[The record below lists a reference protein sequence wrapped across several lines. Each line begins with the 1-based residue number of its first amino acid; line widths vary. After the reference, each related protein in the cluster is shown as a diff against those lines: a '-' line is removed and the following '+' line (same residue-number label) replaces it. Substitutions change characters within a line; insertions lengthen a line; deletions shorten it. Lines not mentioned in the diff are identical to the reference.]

1 MAIKDNHRNSTKAF
15 KHVRKN
21 QVSGELDYFFP
32 MEVKSKADK
41 AAAKAQGLE
50 VTWTRLG
57 YRTFEAVMVPC
68 KNVVRDANGNETYID
83 TPSEVQRER
92 YLELIKAEMNEQE
105 AAKEDGR
112 CNIPDGRGS
121 YIRCPV
127 RTKNPAFVPGGDE
140 PKTLPVTCAGCK
152 YEPFKHEHTV
162 ITHSDLTM
170 VNPETGDEIP
180 FEAASP
186 DLYNEADRYMRLSTA
201 FVDFV
206 RTRAP
211 ELVGLARML
220 TQEYSRS
227 DAARTLDIPI
237 STAGSQKQRLMKLLL
252 EFLDNCFIP

>member
-1 MAIKDNHRNSTKAF
+1 MAIKDNLRNSTKAF

-21 QVSGELDYFFP
+21 PVSGELDYFFP

-50 VTWTRLG
+50 VAWTRLG

-68 KNVVRDANGNETYID
+68 KKVVRDANGNETYID

-105 AAKEDGR
+105 ATKEDGR
-112 CNIPDGRGS
+112 CNIPDERGS
-121 YIRCPV
+121 YIRCPI
-127 RTKNPAFVPGGDE
+127 RMKNPAFVPGGNE
-140 PKTLPVTCAGCK
+140 PKTLPVSCAGCK
-152 YEPFKHEHTV
+152 YSPFKHEHTV

-180 FEAASP
+180 FETATP
-186 DLYNEADRYMRLSTA
+186 DLYNEADRYMRLSPA

-206 RTRAP
+206 RVHAP
-211 ELVGLARML
+211 ELVDLASML
-220 TQEYSRS
+220 TQEFSRS

-237 STAGSQKQRLMKLLL
+237 STAGSRKQRLMKLLL

>member
-1 MAIKDNHRNSTKAF
+1 MAIKDKQNNSVGAF

-32 MEVKSKADK
+32 MEIKSKADK
-41 AAAKAQGLE
+41 DAAKAQGLE
-50 VTWTRLG
+50 IAWTRLG

-68 KNVVRDANGNETYID
+68 KTVMRDANGNETYID

-105 AAKEDGR
+105 ATKEDGR

-121 YIRCPV
+121 YIRCPI
-127 RTKNPAFVPGGDE
+127 RMKNPAFVPGGNE
-140 PKTLPVTCAGCK
+140 PKTLPVACAGCK

-170 VNPETGDEIP
+170 VNPETGDEIL
-180 FEAASP
+180 FEAVSP
-186 DLYNEADRYMRLSTA
+186 DLYNEADRYMRLSPA

-206 RTRAP
+206 RMRAP
-211 ELVGLARML
+211 ELVSLASML
-220 TQEYSRS
+220 TREFSRS
-227 DAARTLDIPI
+227 DAARMLDIPI